1 MAWIG
6 GLISA
11 GVGIAQLI
19 GASNTEIDERKEIKP
34 TSAMLRAERMAE
46 RRAKE
51 GLSAS
56 ERVLYEQGQAARA
69 SASERKMRNLGLG
82 VFAPSLSAMYD
93 VQGSNQLAALSEQER
108 RRGEQQYASIAGQ
121 LQSVADREAISFNQ
135 MVTQQEQ
142 ALGQAYASGASNLM
156 SGISTM
162 ASGLGSMDKGS
173 KPGDMSA
180 DQTIYSSDG
189 NPMSPNPDF
198 DPNAKLSNTYTLPQ
212 STSSITPPP
221 ATTNM
226 DGSVFNSNKIG
237 GVGQD
242 NFMFNPEYQSIKEE
256 ADFYSAYEQ
265 FQPTRSTGPNPHP
278 KGTLEYYEWEDSV
291 LNK

>member
-6 GLISA
+6 GILSA

-162 ASGLGSMDKGS
+162 ASGLRSMDKGS
-173 KPGDMSA
+173 EPGGDAPEGTTSGVNA
-180 DQTIYSSDG
+180 SGEAIS
-189 NPMSPNPDF
+189 MSPNYDPSTDAMSGGFQSDF
-198 DPNAKLSNTYTLPQ
+198 GGNT
-212 STSSITPPP
+212 P
-221 ATTNM
+221 AGTNM
-226 DGSVFNSNKIG
+226 DGSVFNSNKTG

-242 NFMFNPEYQSIKEE
+242 NFMFNPEYQSIKEG

-291 LNK
+291 FNK